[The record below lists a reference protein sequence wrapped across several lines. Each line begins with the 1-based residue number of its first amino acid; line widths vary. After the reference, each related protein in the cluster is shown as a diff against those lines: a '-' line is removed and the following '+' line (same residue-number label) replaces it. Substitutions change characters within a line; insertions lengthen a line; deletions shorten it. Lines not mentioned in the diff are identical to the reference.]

1 MALSLSGTAPI
12 VRPAKPRLRKMWPAI
27 RGWLFIG
34 PVVVGTFLFNVLP
47 LLPTLYTS
55 FTSWNGLGGPTW
67 IGLANYQRALSGA
80 DDVFL
85 TSLKNTIVYTIGYVP
100 LGIVIGLALALLTN
114 QNLPGISFFRGV
126 FFLPVVT
133 SLVAV
138 GMVWRWIY
146 NTQFGALNWGLA
158 QIGIE
163 GPRWLGDPVAAMAAI
178 IMTGVWSSMGYN
190 MVILLAGLQNIP
202 QDLLDA
208 AAIDG
213 AGRWSRFRNVTLP
226 MLTPTIFF
234 LSILAVIGSFQ
245 VFALILVMTDGGPGS
260 ATYVYIFNLWQQAF
274 QLRNMG
280 YGSALAVMLFVVIAA
295 ITAFQW
301 KMSKRWVFYQ

>member
-1 MALSLSGTAPI
+1 
-12 VRPAKPRLRKMWPAI
+12 MWPTI

-34 PVVVGTFLFNVLP
+34 PVVLGTFLFNVLP

-55 FTSWNGLGGPTW
+55 FTSWNGLGAPEW
-67 IGLANYQRALSGA
+67 IGLENYQRALSGS
-80 DDVFL
+80 DPLFVV
-85 TSLKNTIVYTIGYVP
+85 SLQNTIVYTIGYVP
-100 LGIVIGLALALLTN
+100 LGIIVGLALALLTN
-114 QNLPGISFFRGV
+114 QRVPGMTIFRGII
-126 FFLPVVT
+126 FLPVVS
-133 SLVAV
+133 SLVAI

-146 NTQFGALNWGLA
+146 NRQFGALNWGLS

-163 GPRWLGDPVAAMAAI
+163 GPNWLGDPAMAMIAI
-178 IMTGVWSSMGYN
+178 IITGVWASMGYN

-208 AAIDG
+208 AAVDG

-245 VFALILVMTDGGPGS
+245 VFTLILVMTNGGPGR
-260 ATYVYIFNLWQQAF
+260 ATFVYIFNLWQQAF
-274 QLRNMG
+274 FSRNMG
-280 YGSALAVMLFVVIAA
+280 YGSALAVLLFVVIAA

-301 KMSKRWVFYQ
+301 QMSKRWVFYQ